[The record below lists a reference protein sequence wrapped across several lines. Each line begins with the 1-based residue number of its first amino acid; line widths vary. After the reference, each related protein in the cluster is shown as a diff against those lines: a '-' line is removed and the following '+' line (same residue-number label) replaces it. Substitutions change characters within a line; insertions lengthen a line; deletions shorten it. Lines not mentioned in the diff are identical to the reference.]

1 MCNDPNIGLVTVI
14 DWVRVGILWRQAIV
28 DAEHRNAKLDS
39 PLSCV
44 VLMCTRVLTNETTSV
59 EVYHCLI
66 EVLLVC
72 SRDWLVVHK
81 SDLNVSVRIVINI
94 TFMVCDVTLGL
105 IYNILSSLSN
115 HELIKLFIGH
125 VIVG

>member
-1 MCNDPNIGLVTVI
+1 MCNDPNISLVTVI
-14 DWVRVGILWRQAIV
+14 YWVRVGILWRQAIV

-59 EVYHCLI
+59 EVYHSLI

-94 TFMVCDVTLGL
+94 TFMVCDVSLGL
-105 IYNILSSLSN
+105 IHNILSSLSN